1 MPGVAMVTRKINLL
15 GMVWTGADRRGGAPG
30 GAFFFFFAF
39 SSPFF
44 ARQAQAQSSRR
55 IPERSPTITATLQGL
70 IRDQSG
76 RAIPGVQLDLH
87 STITG
92 QHYSAATDA
101 EGIFRLR
108 DIRLGVYE
116 VKLVREGF
124 LTKIIPSFEVNK
136 PELTVLELELHALD
150 EAVPAAMCPSGVPG
164 IPGTAVPASPATP
177 YPGVQR
183 SSSQGASA
191 A

>member
-15 GMVWTGADRRGGAPG
+15 GMVWTGADRRAGAPG
-30 GAFFFFFAF
+30 GPCLFAPPWVF
-39 SSPFF
+39 SLVVCLLFSPFSAPPLF

-55 IPERSPTITATLQGL
+55 IPERSPTIAATLQGL

-76 RAIPGVQLDLH
+76 RGIPGVQLDLH

-136 PELTVLELELHALD
+136 PEL
-150 EAVPAAMCPSGVPG
+150 
-164 IPGTAVPASPATP
+164 
-177 YPGVQR
+177 
-183 SSSQGASA
+183 
-191 A
+191 